1 MEQDSA
7 IISLLVNLSAYL
19 KKGNSVK
26 KKFLVL
32 VASLIMILNITACDN
47 RAVDGRASVPGE
59 QNPDTD
65 ESLAGMTAQEENSPL
80 ADWYDSE
87 ARIMLEDAINA
98 EYGRLGMTFTISIEE
113 PDIIIYTY
121 QCSDAY
127 DLSELSPNDI
137 YSVLGYMFDGME
149 EQVLSDIQT
158 FRNAYGIPLTAICVI
173 IRDANGAMIYSRDII
188 DDWEPETEK
197 ALEEISS
204 GEKSLL
210 ADWYDSEERIELENR
225 MNSAMEGFGIT
236 ISISIEEPDT
246 IIHTYQYV
254 EESEDLRTSR
264 EEADDIFG
272 YLFDCAEENVVSD
285 IKQHRIV
292 YGIPLTT
299 IRIVYLDINGSL
311 LYSRDFTYDASA
323 LETSYDNLQAWLDS
337 EEGALLIEQTD
348 EKLASSILTAK
359 ISADGNTLVYEYYI
373 SYEFETDEEAEDKIA
388 AFVTEIDANMESYR
402 TFVIPSMFRSFET
415 DFGIKLEGI
424 RFVFYTE
431 DGTQVYLKEFV
442 NE

>member
-1 MEQDSA
+1 M
-7 IISLLVNLSAYL
+7 
-19 KKGNSVK
+19 K

-32 VASLIMILNITACDN
+32 VAALIMILNLTACGN
-47 RAVDGRASVPGE
+47 RAVDGRAFVPGE

-65 ESLAGMTAQEENSPL
+65 ESLGGMAAQEESSPL

-98 EYGRLGMTFTISIEE
+98 EYGRSGMTFTISIEE
-113 PDIIIYTY
+113 PDTIIYNY
-121 QCSDAY
+121 QYSDAY
-127 DLSELSPNDI
+127 DLSEFSPNDI
-137 YSVLGYMFDGME
+137 YSVLGYLFDGME
-149 EQVLSDIQT
+149 EQFLSDIET
-158 FRNAYGIPLTAICVI
+158 YRNVHGIPLTTICLI
-173 IRDANGAMIYSRDII
+173 IRDANGSMIYSRDII
-188 DDWEPETEK
+188 DDWEPETEMS
-197 ALEEISS
+197 LEEEIFS
-204 GEKSLL
+204 GEKSSL

-236 ISISIEEPDT
+236 FSISIEEPDT
-246 IIHTYQYV
+246 IIHTYQYT
-254 EESEDLRTSR
+254 EESENSR
-264 EEADDIFG
+264 ASQDEADDIFG

-285 IKQHRIV
+285 IKQQRIV

-299 IRIVYLDINGSL
+299 VRIIYLDINGSL
-311 LYSRDFTYDASA
+311 LYSRDFTFDASA

-348 EKLASSILTAK
+348 EKLASSVLTAK

-373 SYEFETDEEAEDKIA
+373 SDEFETDKIA

-402 TFVIPSMFRSFET
+402 TSVMPAMFRSFEM

-431 DGTQVYLKEFV
+431 DGTRVYLKEFV